1 MAQKRMFNLKIIDTD
16 LFLEMSASARLLY
29 YDLSMRADDDGFVA
43 SPKKIQRMIGAS
55 DDDLKILIAKQ
66 FIIPFETGI
75 CVIRHW
81 RIHNYIQ
88 KDRYQETLYLE
99 EKAKI
104 QDDNGTYNILDT
116 ECVQNGHEMDTQ
128 VRLGKV
134 RVDKNSIDKVIKK
147 EIIPKAAIT
156 KTYTENEE
164 LNTAITEFI
173 SMRKK
178 TKTPFTEHAI
188 KLMIM
193 KLNKIGKSDI
203 ERIEIVNNSIMG
215 GYQGIFPLKT
225 NNNSNNNSV
234 KANNPNRTPITR
246 RDEF

>member
-16 LFLEMSASARLLY
+16 LFLEMSVSARLLY

-66 FIIPFETGI
+66 FIIPFDTGI

-104 QDDNGTYNILDT
+104 QDDKGTYNLLDT
-116 ECVQNGHEMDTQ
+116 ECVQNGHKMDTQ
-128 VRLGKV
+128 VRLDKV
-134 RVDKNSIDKVIKK
+134 RLDKLSI
-147 EIIPKAAIT
+147 EP
-156 KTYTENEE
+156 
-164 LNTAITEFI
+164 
-173 SMRKK
+173 KK
-178 TKTPFTEHAI
+178 TKNVPVKKI
-188 KLMIM
+188 KYGDRVTLTIEEYK
-193 KLNKIGKSDI
+193 KLTDTYTKPIIDEKIIDLDLWKGGKGKTTKSDYLTLLAWL
-203 ERIEIVNNSIMG
+203 RKDAKTFNNKQTQSSQI
-215 GYQGIFPLKT
+215 
-225 NNNSNNNSV
+225 
-234 KANNPNRTPITR
+234 TPKCKGV
-246 RDEF
+246 